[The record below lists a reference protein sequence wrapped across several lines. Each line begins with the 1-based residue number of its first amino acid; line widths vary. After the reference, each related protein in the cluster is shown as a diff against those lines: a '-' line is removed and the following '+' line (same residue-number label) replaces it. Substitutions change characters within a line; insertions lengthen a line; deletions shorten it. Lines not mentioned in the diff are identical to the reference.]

1 MLKNR
6 PEITQNRINYTFGV
20 GYNKPK
26 LSIFIGYFGWKKLR
40 TSVKYWASEK
50 FDKNI
55 GIFYTISAIKMFL
68 KYPRINVLIDD
79 VFFSLVAYVS
89 GFLNIWLHL
98 PNIKGFNCC
107 CQKMTLVDKFI
118 VVTIWVFTPMV

>member
-1 MLKNR
+1 MNKIKKFSKNL
-6 PEITQNRINYTFGV
+6 T
-20 GYNKPK
+20 
-26 LSIFIGYFGWKKLR
+26 
-40 TSVKYWASEK
+40 SEK
-50 FDKNI
+50 FNKNI
-55 GIFYTISAIKMFL
+55 GFFYTISAIKMFL